1 MKSMNITKIAFA
13 LLVSLAMLAVV
24 FSPKGA
30 VAMGDF
36 TDPSVDSPIVRTY
49 DLYAGQD
56 ILVGQLIVEMTN
68 GQISLQYDILEGWF
82 LKETHAEVAT
92 DLMGIWQSKGN
103 PVPGK
108 FSEGHDF
115 SMKKMVDGD
124 VVIFQGSY
132 SLPLLVAAHA
142 SVFQMSD
149 GHVVNCETA
158 WAAYSDGTG
167 EQFPGNNWATYV
179 IFPDER

>member
-1 MKSMNITKIAFA
+1 MNITKIVFA
-13 LLVSLAMLAVV
+13 LLVSIAMLAVV

-30 VAMGDF
+30 VAMGDY
-36 TDPSVDSPIVRTY
+36 TDPSEVPSMVRTY
-49 DLYAGQD
+49 DLYAGQH
-56 ILVGQLIVEMTN
+56 ILVGQLIVEMTSE
-68 GQISLQYDILEGWF
+68 QIGLKYDMLEGWY
-82 LKETHAEVAT
+82 LKETHAEVAA
-92 DLMGIWQSKGN
+92 DLMDIWQSKGN

-115 SMKKMVDGD
+115 SMKMMVDED
-124 VVIFQGSY
+124 MVIFEGSY
-132 SLPLLVAAHA
+132 PLASLIAAHA
-142 SVFQMSD
+142 SVFQMCN

-179 IFPDER
+179 ILSV